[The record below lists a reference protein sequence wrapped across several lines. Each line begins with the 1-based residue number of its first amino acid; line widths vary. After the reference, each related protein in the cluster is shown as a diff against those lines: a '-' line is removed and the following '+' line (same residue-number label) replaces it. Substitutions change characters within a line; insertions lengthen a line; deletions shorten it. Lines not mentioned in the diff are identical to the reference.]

1 MGYVIALVLIVI
13 FPASLPLAVMGVVV
27 LAFANAFKPDGRF
40 DKPS

>member
-1 MGYVIALVLIVI
+1 MGYVTALVLIVI
-13 FPASLPLAVMGVVV
+13 FPAFLPLAVMGVVV

>member
-13 FPASLPLAVMGVVV
+13 FPAFLPLAVMGVVV